1 MKKSNSYII
10 YSILLLSILVQ
21 IFVNWG
27 YKYIISSELYV
38 FSEKYFWI
46 LWDISS
52 LIVILSA
59 FLIINTNYSFKD
71 YFRCKII
78 FLIGIFPFTLGN
90 LFWLFLDLV
99 WDTDNLWAFFEPY
112 EFILIRLGAVLF
124 SISLMVF
131 PALEIINRFNYFI
144 LFAISILTFKLVLDF
159 EYYLTD
165 EYHNLEEDVSL
176 AGADEKYKENEES
189 KKAFY
194 AYPSPLYHAVAYF
207 FYAIKISFNSE
218 GKD

>member
-10 YSILLLSILVQ
+10 YSIILLSILVQ

-131 PALEIINRFNYFI
+131 PVLEIINRFNYFI
-144 LFAISILTFKLVLDF
+144 LCAISILTFKLILDF

-165 EYHNLEEDVSL
+165 EYHKIEEDVSL
-176 AGADEKYKENEES
+176 AGAHEKYKENEEL

-194 AYPSPLYHAVAYF
+194 AYPSPLYHAMAYF
-207 FYAIKISFNSE
+207 IYAIKFSFNSE
-218 GKD
+218 GED

>member
-1 MKKSNSYII
+1 MKKSNSCII

-27 YKYIISSELYV
+27 YEYIISSESYV
-38 FSEKYFWI
+38 FSEKYFWV

-59 FLIINTNYSFKD
+59 FLIINKNYTFKD
-71 YFRCKII
+71 DFRYKII

-99 WDTDNLWAFFEPY
+99 PNQDNLWSFFEPY

-131 PALEIINRFNYFI
+131 PVLEIINRFNYFI
-144 LFAISILTFKLVLDF
+144 LCAISILTFKLILDF

-165 EYHNLEEDVSL
+165 EYHKIEEDVSL
-176 AGADEKYKENEES
+176 AGAHEKYKENEEL

-194 AYPSPLYHAVAYF
+194 AYPSPLYHAMAYF
-207 FYAIKISFNSE
+207 IYAIKFSFNSE
-218 GKD
+218 GED

>member
-27 YKYIISSELYV
+27 YEYIISSESYV
-38 FSEKYFWI
+38 FSEKYFWV

-59 FLIINTNYSFKD
+59 FLIINKNYTFKD
-71 YFRCKII
+71 DFRYKII

-99 WDTDNLWAFFEPY
+99 PNQDNLWSFFEPY

-124 SISLMVF
+124 SISLIVF
-131 PALEIINRFNYFI
+131 PVLEIINRFNYFI
-144 LFAISILTFKLVLDF
+144 LCAISILTFKLILDF

-165 EYHNLEEDVSL
+165 EYHKIEEDISL
-176 AGADEKYKENEES
+176 AGAHEKYKENEEL

-194 AYPSPLYHAVAYF
+194 AYPSPLYHAMAYF
-207 FYAIKISFNSE
+207 IYAIKFSFNSE
-218 GKD
+218 GED

>member
-1 MKKSNSYII
+1 MKKSNSCII
-10 YSILLLSILVQ
+10 HSILLLSILVQ

-27 YKYIISSELYV
+27 YEYIISSESYV
-38 FSEKYFWI
+38 FSEKYFWV

-59 FLIINTNYSFKD
+59 FLIKNKNYIFKY
-71 YFRCKII
+71 YFRYKII

-99 WDTDNLWAFFEPY
+99 PNQDNLWSFFEPY

-131 PALEIINRFNYFI
+131 PVLEIINRFNYFI
-144 LFAISILTFKLVLDF
+144 LCAISILTFKLILDF

-165 EYHNLEEDVSL
+165 EYHKIEEDVSL
-176 AGADEKYKENEES
+176 AGAHEKYKENEEL

-194 AYPSPLYHAVAYF
+194 AYPSPLYHAMAYF
-207 FYAIKISFNSE
+207 IYAIKFSFNSE
-218 GKD
+218 GED

>member
-71 YFRCKII
+71 YFKYKII
-78 FLIGIFPFTLGN
+78 FLIGILPFTLGN
-90 LFWLFLDLV
+90 LFWLFLDSV
-99 WDTDNLWAFFEPY
+99 WDTDNLWSFFSPY

-124 SISLMVF
+124 SISLMIF
-131 PALEIINRFNYFI
+131 PVLEIINRFNYFI
-144 LFAISILTFKLVLDF
+144 LFTISILTFKLVLDF

-165 EYHNLEEDVSL
+165 EYHNLEEDESL
-176 AGADEKYKENEES
+176 ASADEKYKENEES

>member
-1 MKKSNSYII
+1 MKKSNSCII

-27 YKYIISSELYV
+27 YKYIISSESYV
-38 FSEKYFWI
+38 FSEKYFWV

-59 FLIINTNYSFKD
+59 FLIINKNYTFKD
-71 YFRCKII
+71 DFRYKII

-99 WDTDNLWAFFEPY
+99 PDQDNLWSFFEPY

-131 PALEIINRFNYFI
+131 PVLEIINRFNYFI
-144 LFAISILTFKLVLDF
+144 LCAISILTFKLILDF

-165 EYHNLEEDVSL
+165 EYHKIEEDVSL
-176 AGADEKYKENEES
+176 AGAHEKYKENEEL

-194 AYPSPLYHAVAYF
+194 AYPSPLYHAMAYF
-207 FYAIKISFNSE
+207 IYAIKFSFNSE
-218 GKD
+218 GED

>member
-27 YKYIISSELYV
+27 YEYIISSESYV
-38 FSEKYFWI
+38 FSEKYFWV

-99 WDTDNLWAFFEPY
+99 WDTDNLWSFFEPY

-131 PALEIINRFNYFI
+131 PVLEIINRFNYFI
-144 LFAISILTFKLVLDF
+144 LCAISILTFKLILDF

-165 EYHNLEEDVSL
+165 EYHKIEEDVSL
-176 AGADEKYKENEES
+176 AGAHEKYKENEEL

-194 AYPSPLYHAVAYF
+194 AYPSPLYHAMAYF
-207 FYAIKISFNSE
+207 IYAIKFSFNSE
-218 GKD
+218 GED

>member
-1 MKKSNSYII
+1 M
-10 YSILLLSILVQ
+10 
-21 IFVNWG
+21 
-27 YKYIISSELYV
+27 
-38 FSEKYFWI
+38 
-46 LWDISS
+46 
-52 LIVILSA
+52 
-59 FLIINTNYSFKD
+59 
-71 YFRCKII
+71 
-78 FLIGIFPFTLGN
+78 
-90 LFWLFLDLV
+90 
-99 WDTDNLWAFFEPY
+99 WDTDNLWSFFLPY

-131 PALEIINRFNYFI
+131 PVLEIINRFNYFI

-165 EYHNLEEDVSL
+165 EYYNLEEDVSL

-207 FYAIKISFNSE
+207 FYAIKFSFNSE

>member
-27 YKYIISSELYV
+27 YEYIISSESYV
-38 FSEKYFWI
+38 FSEKYFWV

-59 FLIINTNYSFKD
+59 FLIINKNYTFKED
-71 YFRCKII
+71 FRYKII

-99 WDTDNLWAFFEPY
+99 PDQDNLWSFFEPY

-131 PALEIINRFNYFI
+131 PVLEIINRFNYFI
-144 LFAISILTFKLVLDF
+144 LCAISILTFKLILDF

-165 EYHNLEEDVSL
+165 EYHKIEEDVSL
-176 AGADEKYKENEES
+176 AGAHEKYKENEEL

-194 AYPSPLYHAVAYF
+194 AYPSPLYHAMAYF
-207 FYAIKISFNSE
+207 IYAIKFSFNSE
-218 GKD
+218 GED

>member
-1 MKKSNSYII
+1 MIK
-10 YSILLLSILVQ
+10 
-21 IFVNWG
+21 
-27 YKYIISSELYV
+27 
-38 FSEKYFWI
+38 
-46 LWDISS
+46 
-52 LIVILSA
+52 
-59 FLIINTNYSFKD
+59 NTNYSFKD

-90 LFWLFLDLV
+90 LFWLFLDLG
-99 WDTDNLWAFFEPY
+99 WDTGNLWAFFEPY
-112 EFILIRLGAVLF
+112 EFILITLGAVLF

-131 PALEIINRFNYFI
+131 PVLEIINRFNYFI

-207 FYAIKISFNSE
+207 FYAIKFSFNSE
-218 GKD
+218 GED

>member
-27 YKYIISSELYV
+27 YKYIISSESYV
-38 FSEKYFWI
+38 FSEKYFWV

-59 FLIINTNYSFKD
+59 FLIINKNYTFKD
-71 YFRCKII
+71 DFRYKII

-99 WDTDNLWAFFEPY
+99 PDQDNLWSFFEPY

-131 PALEIINRFNYFI
+131 PVLEIINRFNYFI
-144 LFAISILTFKLVLDF
+144 LCAISILTFKLILDF

-165 EYHNLEEDVSL
+165 EYHKIEEDDSF
-176 AGADEKYKENEES
+176 AGAHEKYKENEEL

-194 AYPSPLYHAVAYF
+194 AYPSPLYHAMAYF
-207 FYAIKISFNSE
+207 IYAIKFSFNSE
-218 GKD
+218 GED

>member
-1 MKKSNSYII
+1 MKKSNSCII

-27 YKYIISSELYV
+27 YEYIISSESYV
-38 FSEKYFWI
+38 FSEKYFWV

-59 FLIINTNYSFKD
+59 FLIINKNYTFKY
-71 YFRCKII
+71 YFLYKII

-99 WDTDNLWAFFEPY
+99 PDQDNLWSFFEPY

-131 PALEIINRFNYFI
+131 PVLEIINRFNYFI
-144 LFAISILTFKLVLDF
+144 LCAISILTFKLILDF

-165 EYHNLEEDVSL
+165 EYNKIEEDVSL
-176 AGADEKYKENEES
+176 AGAHEKYKENEEL

-194 AYPSPLYHAVAYF
+194 AYPSPLYHAMAYF
-207 FYAIKISFNSE
+207 IYAIKFSFNSE

>member
-10 YSILLLSILVQ
+10 YSIILLSILVQ

-52 LIVILSA
+52 ICFILSA

-71 YFRCKII
+71 YFRYKII
-78 FLIGIFPFTLGN
+78 FLIGILPFTLGN
-90 LFWLFLDLV
+90 LFWLFLDSV
-99 WDTDNLWAFFEPY
+99 WDTDNLWSFFSPY

-124 SISLMVF
+124 SISLMIF
-131 PALEIINRFNYFI
+131 PVLELINRFNYFI

-165 EYHNLEEDVSL
+165 EYHNLEEDESL

-207 FYAIKISFNSE
+207 FYAIKFSFNSE
-218 GKD
+218 GED

>member
-27 YKYIISSELYV
+27 YEYIISSESYV
-38 FSEKYFWI
+38 FSEKYFWV

-52 LIVILSA
+52 LIVILSS
-59 FLIINTNYSFKD
+59 FMIINKNFTFKD
-71 YFRCKII
+71 DFRYKII

-99 WDTDNLWAFFEPY
+99 PDQDNLWSFFEPY

-131 PALEIINRFNYFI
+131 PVLEIINRFNYFI
-144 LFAISILTFKLVLDF
+144 LCAISILTFKLILDF
-159 EYYLTD
+159 EYYFTD
-165 EYHNLEEDVSL
+165 EYHKIEEDVLL
-176 AGADEKYKENEES
+176 AGAHEKYKENEEL

-194 AYPSPLYHAVAYF
+194 AYPSPLYHAMAYF
-207 FYAIKISFNSE
+207 IYAIKFSFNSE
-218 GKD
+218 GDD

>member
-1 MKKSNSYII
+1 MKKSNSCII

-27 YKYIISSELYV
+27 YEYIISSESYV
-38 FSEKYFWI
+38 FSEKYFWV

-59 FLIINTNYSFKD
+59 FLIINKNYTFKED
-71 YFRCKII
+71 FRYKII

-99 WDTDNLWAFFEPY
+99 PDQDNLWSFFEPY

-131 PALEIINRFNYFI
+131 PVLEIINRFNYFI
-144 LFAISILTFKLVLDF
+144 LCAISILTFKLILDF

-165 EYHNLEEDVSL
+165 EYHKIEEDVSL
-176 AGADEKYKENEES
+176 AGAHEKYKENEEL

-194 AYPSPLYHAVAYF
+194 AYPSPLYHAMAYF
-207 FYAIKISFNSE
+207 IYAIKFSFNSE
-218 GKD
+218 GED

>member
-10 YSILLLSILVQ
+10 YSIILLSILVQ

-52 LIVILSA
+52 ISVILSA

-71 YFRCKII
+71 YFKYKII
-78 FLIGIFPFTLGN
+78 FLIGILPFTLGN
-90 LFWLFLDLV
+90 LFWLFLDSV
-99 WDTDNLWAFFEPY
+99 WDTDNLWSFFSPY

-124 SISLMVF
+124 SISLMIF
-131 PALEIINRFNYFI
+131 PVLEIINRFNYFI
-144 LFAISILTFKLVLDF
+144 LFTISILTFKLVLDF

-165 EYHNLEEDVSL
+165 EYHNLEEDESL
-176 AGADEKYKENEES
+176 ASADEKYKENEES

>member
-1 MKKSNSYII
+1 M
-10 YSILLLSILVQ
+10 
-21 IFVNWG
+21 
-27 YKYIISSELYV
+27 
-38 FSEKYFWI
+38 
-46 LWDISS
+46 
-52 LIVILSA
+52 
-59 FLIINTNYSFKD
+59 IINKNYTFKD
-71 YFRCKII
+71 DFRYKII

-99 WDTDNLWAFFEPY
+99 PDQDNLWSFFEPY

-131 PALEIINRFNYFI
+131 PVLEIINRFNYFI
-144 LFAISILTFKLVLDF
+144 LCAISILTFKLILDF

-165 EYHNLEEDVSL
+165 EYHKIEEDVSL
-176 AGADEKYKENEES
+176 AGAHEKYKENEEL

-194 AYPSPLYHAVAYF
+194 SYPSPLYHAVAYF
-207 FYAIKISFNSE
+207 FYAIKFSFNSE